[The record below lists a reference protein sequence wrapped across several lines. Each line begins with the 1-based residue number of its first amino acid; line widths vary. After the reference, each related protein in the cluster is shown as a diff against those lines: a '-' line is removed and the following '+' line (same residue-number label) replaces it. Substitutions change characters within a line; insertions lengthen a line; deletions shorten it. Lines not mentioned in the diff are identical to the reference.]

1 MRSFFTSRGAA
12 SLLTTGALVTGLLT
26 APINAPQAAAQP
38 GDPLQWG
45 PCPKSA
51 GLHPSDGAECALFR
65 APMDYKKP
73 DDKKIT
79 LMMSRIKATGPSQ
92 GVIFVNPGGPGG
104 HALNMWAGL
113 VEHGPAQALRTGFDL
128 IAVQPRGLVNATPLA
143 PCPDLAKDATDEE
156 KKKNKKCLSDFDAY
170 FKTVN
175 TENTARDFDTARKFL
190 GVEKINYFGGSYG
203 TYLGAV
209 YLSLFPK
216 HTGRFVL
223 DSAVD
228 PDRVWL
234 KSFSLQGKWQR
245 KRMYEMFEFFAA
257 HDDLYHLGDT
267 PLKAYTSWYRVIEQ
281 EMSGPL
287 TPRLTPPPAQIGD
300 VPPIF
305 KDMADQYLHVKNT
318 FTPAAA
324 RFERMIKAWVS
335 PVKDGPLH
343 NLWEL
348 TGRAFTSRALWPR
361 VAYYIKHPN
370 PQKMTPEEEKETL
383 YSTTTFLA
391 VTCNENAIPAQPLQG
406 VGVLTGLATGADW
419 FEIKD
424 RAVASG
430 IQCAAFPSTT
440 TPVKVENKNLD
451 VRPVVIQSLNDTQT
465 PYVQGP
471 ALAQKINAHF
481 IQAEGGDHGV
491 YVRHNP
497 MLWKAINDYFYGA
510 DITISHVPYSTIP
523 EMVYTPKGA

>member
-1 MRSFFTSRGAA
+1 MRSFFTRRGTV
-12 SLLTTGALVTGLLT
+12 SLLAAGALVAGLLT
-26 APINAPQAAAQP
+26 SPIGAPQAAAQP

-51 GLHPSDGAECALFR
+51 GFAPKDGAECALFQ

-73 DDKKIT
+73 DGKKIT
-79 LMMSRIKATGPSQ
+79 LMMSRIKAMGPSK

-113 VEHGPAQALRTGFDL
+113 VERGPAKALRPSFDL
-128 IAVQPRGLVNATPLA
+128 ISVQPRGLVNATPLA
-143 PCPDLAKDATDEE
+143 PCPDLAENPTDEE
-156 KKKNKKCLSDFDAY
+156 REKNKKCLSEFNEY

-190 GVEKINYFGGSYG
+190 GEKKINYFGGSYG

-216 HTGRFVL
+216 QTGRFVL

-228 PDRVWL
+228 PDRIWFDA
-234 KSFSLQGKWQR
+234 FSLQGKWQR

-257 HDDLYHLGDT
+257 HDDLYHLGNT

-281 EMSGPL
+281 EMGGPL
-287 TPRLTPPPAQIGD
+287 TPRMTPPPAQIGD
-300 VPPIF
+300 VPPAF
-305 KDMADQYLHVKNT
+305 KDLAEQYLQVTNT
-318 FTPAAA
+318 LTSAAA
-324 RFERMIKAWVS
+324 RFERMIKAWTV
-335 PVKDGPLH
+335 PIKDGPMH

-361 VAYYIKHPN
+361 VAHYIKHPD
-370 PQKMTPEEEKETL
+370 PKGATPEEEKENL
-383 YSTTTFLA
+383 YSTNTFLA
-391 VTCNENAIPAQPLQG
+391 VTCNENIAKAQPLKG
-406 VGVLTGLATGADW
+406 VAVVTGLATGADW

-430 IQCAAFPSTT
+430 LQCITFPRTT

-451 VRPVVIQSLNDTQT
+451 VRPVVIQSFADTQT

-471 ALAQKINAHF
+471 ALAKKINAYF
-481 IQAEGGDHGV
+481 IKAEGGDHGV

-497 MLWKAINDYFYGA
+497 KLWKAINDYFYGA
-510 DITISHVPYSTIP
+510 AITISYVPYSTIP
-523 EMVYTPKGA
+523 EMVYTPKGK